1 MLCIVC
7 GDEVSPPRTKHLDCW
22 AAGLSVS
29 PVARAI
35 KQFSRA
41 ARNGDP
47 EARRALREIQK
58 AIDEAIRAADQE
70 TLSAADGSSLSVV
83 RIRHAKAATPEEL
96 GAIPGW
102 TRDRVALVFF

>member
-7 GDEVSPPRTKHLDCW
+7 GEEVSPPRTRHLDCW

-35 KQFSRA
+35 NRFARA

-47 EARRALREIQK
+47 EARRALREIRQ
-58 AIDEAIRAADQE
+58 AIAEAIRAADHE
-70 TLSAADGSSLSVV
+70 TRSAADGSSLSSV
-83 RIRHAKAATPEEL
+83 RIRHAKAVTPEAL

-102 TRDRVALVFF
+102 SRDRVALVFF

>member
-1 MLCIVC
+1 MICAVC
-7 GDEVSPPRTKHLDCW
+7 GEEVSPPRTRHLDCW

-35 KQFSRA
+35 NRFARA

-58 AIDEAIRAADQE
+58 AIAEAIRAADHE
-70 TLSAADGSSLSVV
+70 TISAGDGSSLSSV
-83 RIRHAKAATPEEL
+83 RLRHAKAVTPEAL

-102 TRDRVALVFF
+102 SRDRVALVFF